1 MYPYHRPCTF
11 AVAVVALLVHDLA
24 RRVQRVARLDS
35 IQEAGARGCSSVRES
50 PSTRTHQSRY
60 VQNGAFAHLSAPR
73 QQDRAADGADRGATR
88 RKLGHA
94 QSLRALQ
101 QREQHRERR

>member
-1 MYPYHRPCTF
+1 MYPYYRPRTF
-11 AVAVVALLVHDLA
+11 AVSVVALLVHDLA

-88 RKLGHA
+88 REVGHA

-101 QREQHRERR
+101 QREHDERR